1 MTAGCR
7 YFPRGRHFVGP
18 IDSFR
23 LGVDR
28 ARPSTGEGEFPM
40 RDIMDEVDAS
50 VENAL
55 SLVVLLVISVLVV
68 ALAATSVG
76 GSSPAGQQL
85 SSATYPI
92 KIAMGWQGPF
102 ESGRGGGPNRDRPA
116 ATGKPERPAGLGDAD
131 PQAALA
137 SQVQANSDPTA
148 EDPAVGASRLAGPS
162 ANAGPFIVSDFNLGS
177 GPSAANAIEVRK
189 PVLLNGHAAGTVRVR
204 IDAAAEVY
212 VRQDDI
218 ARLLAGKAAFPQSPD
233 QDFIA
238 LDRLRER
245 GIDVRY
251 SAGQDA
257 LVIST

>member
-1 MTAGCR
+1 
-7 YFPRGRHFVGP
+7 
-18 IDSFR
+18 
-23 LGVDR
+23 
-28 ARPSTGEGEFPM
+28 M
-40 RDIMDEVDAS
+40 RDIMVEADAS

-55 SLVVLLVISVLVV
+55 SLVVLVAISVLAV
-68 ALAATSVG
+68 ALAATSVR
-76 GSSPAGQQL
+76 GSWPPGQQL
-85 SSATYPI
+85 SDANYPI
-92 KIAMGWQGPF
+92 KIAMAWPDEFGR
-102 ESGRGGGPNRDRPA
+102 GRGGSIPDGPA
-116 ATGKPERPAGLGDAD
+116 ATGKPDRPADGVSPGNAD
-131 PQAALA
+131 PRAALA
-137 SQVQANSDPTA
+137 SQAQANSGPTA
-148 EDPAVGASRLAGPS
+148 ESPAVGASRLADLS

-177 GPSAANAIEVRK
+177 GPSAANAIEIRK

>member
-1 MTAGCR
+1 
-7 YFPRGRHFVGP
+7 
-18 IDSFR
+18 
-23 LGVDR
+23 
-28 ARPSTGEGEFPM
+28 M
-40 RDIMDEVDAS
+40 RDIMVEADAS
-50 VENAL
+50 IENAL
-55 SLVVLLVISVLVV
+55 SLVVLVAISVLAV
-68 ALAATSVG
+68 ALAATSAR
-76 GSSPAGQQL
+76 GSWPPGQQL
-85 SSATYPI
+85 SAANYPI
-92 KIAMGWQGPF
+92 KIAMAWPDEF
-102 ESGRGGGPNRDRPA
+102 ERGRGGSIPDGPA
-116 ATGKPERPAGLGDAD
+116 ATGKPDRPADGVSPGDAD
-131 PQAALA
+131 PRAALA
-137 SQVQANSDPTA
+137 SQAQANSGPTA
-148 EDPAVGASRLAGPS
+148 ESPAVGASRLADLS

-177 GPSAANAIEVRK
+177 GPSAANAIEIRK